1 MFALLNSM
9 REDLFQLIT
18 ATAVTAGTWHYFLRK
33 GSLARVRGGRET
45 YLLVAVFT
53 LGGLIRHG
61 HASWAG
67 STPRSPAPA
76 FIGFAAQAKLDRFA
90 SAGVSAL
97 HTLTFIFNPG
107 DVTGAQGIDV

>member
-1 MFALLNSM
+1 M

-18 ATAVTAGTWHYFLRK
+18 VTAVTAGTLQYFLRK
-33 GSLARVRGGRET
+33 AYLGRVRGGWQT
-45 YLLVAVFT
+45 YLLVAVFSPC
-53 LGGLIRHG
+53 GLIRHG
-61 HASWAG
+61 LASWVG

-97 HTLTFIFNPG
+97 HTLSFIFNPG
-107 DVTGAQGIDV
+107 DVTGTQGIDV